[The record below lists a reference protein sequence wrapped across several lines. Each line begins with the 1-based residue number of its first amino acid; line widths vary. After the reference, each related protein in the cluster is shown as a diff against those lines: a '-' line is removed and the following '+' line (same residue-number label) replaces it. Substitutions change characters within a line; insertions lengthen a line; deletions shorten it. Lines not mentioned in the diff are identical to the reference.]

1 MAAPTY
7 PLTLPTAPAFTRS
20 RWTLK
25 RATAMSES
33 PFTGQ
38 QQVFDYGYALW
49 TATLSLPP
57 MMREQAA
64 EWEAFMMKLHGR
76 KGTFLLGDPDAKT
89 IQGGA
94 TTSATLNGAISVGDF
109 TISINTNNANMTNLF
124 KAGDYIQIGT
134 AGAAKLYMI
143 VDNATSNSSGIA
155 SVNIEPAIKTAA
167 SDGAAIDYTAAQGV
181 FRMDT
186 ADLGWDTNE
195 VSRYGITFSCTEA
208 L

>member
-7 PLTLPTAPAFTRS
+7 PLTLPTAPAFS
-20 RWTLK
+20 KARWTLK

-49 TATLSLPP
+49 TATLTLPP

-64 EWEAFMMKLHGR
+64 NWEAFMMKLHGR

-94 TTSATLNGAISVGDF
+94 NTSATLNGAISVGDF

-155 SVNIEPAIKTAA
+155 SVNIEPAIKVAA
-167 SDGAAIDYTAAQGV
+167 SDAAAVDYTAAQGV
-181 FRMDT
+181 FRMDS

>member
-1 MAAPTY
+1 MSAPTY
-7 PLTLPTAPAFTRS
+7 PLTLPTTPAFS
-20 RWTLK
+20 KARWSLK
-25 RATAMSES
+25 RVTAVSES

-49 TATLSLPP
+49 QAVLTLPP
-57 MMREQAA
+57 MMRSDAA
-64 EWEAFMMKLHGR
+64 NWEAFMMKLHGR
-76 KGTFLLGDPDAKT
+76 KGTFLLGDPDAKV

-94 TTSATLNGAISVGDF
+94 NTTATLNADIAVGDF
-109 TISINTNNANMTNLF
+109 VVPINTNNVNMTNVF
-124 KAGDYIQIGT
+124 KAGDYIQIGS
-134 AGAAKLYMI
+134 AAAAKLYMI
-143 VDNATSNSSGIA
+143 VDNATSNSSGVA
-155 SVNIEPAIKTAA
+155 SVNVEPAVKTAA
-167 SDGAAIDYTAAQGV
+167 SSGASVDYTAAQGV

>member
-7 PLTLPTAPAFTRS
+7 PLTLPTAPAFS
-20 RWTLK
+20 KARWTLK
-25 RATAMSES
+25 RATALSES

-49 TATLSLPP
+49 TATLTLPP

-64 EWEAFMMKLHGR
+64 NWEAFMMKLHGR

-94 TTSATLNGAISVGDF
+94 NTTATLNADIAVGDF
-109 TISINTNNANMTNLF
+109 TIEINTNNANLVNVF
-124 KAGDYIQIGT
+124 KAGDYIQLGT
-134 AGAAKLYMI
+134 AGTAKLYMI
-143 VDNATSNSSGIA
+143 VDNATSNGSGVA
-155 SVNIEPAIKTAA
+155 TVNVEPQIKTAGSSGDA
-167 SDGAAIDYTAAQGV
+167 VDYTGAQGV

-186 ADLGWDTNE
+186 PELGWDTNE

>member
-1 MAAPTY
+1 MPSY
-7 PLTLPTAPAFTRS
+7 PLTLPTAPAFTAA

-25 RATAMSES
+25 RVTAVSES

-64 EWEAFMMKLHGR
+64 NWEAFLMKLHGR

-94 TTSATLNGAISVGDF
+94 TTSATLNGAIAVGAE
-109 TISINTNNANMTNLF
+109 TISIDTNNANMTNVF

-134 AGAAKLYMI
+134 AASAKLHMI
-143 VDNATSNSSGIA
+143 VDNTNSDGAGVA
-155 SVNIEPAIKTAA
+155 SCNIEPAIKEVA
-167 SDGAAIDYTAAQGV
+167 SDGAAVDYTEAQGV

>member
-1 MAAPTY
+1 MGAPTY
-7 PLTLPTAPAFTRS
+7 PLTLPSAPAFTTS

-25 RATAMSES
+25 RVTAVSES

-38 QQVFDYGYALW
+38 QQVYDYGYALW
-49 TATLSLPP
+49 TASLTLPP
-57 MMREQAA
+57 MMRVQAA

-76 KGTFLLGDPDAKT
+76 RGTFLLGDPDAKA

-94 TTSATLNGAISVGDF
+94 NTSSVLNGAISVGDF
-109 TISINTNNANMTNLF
+109 TISIDTNNANMTNVF

-134 AGAAKLYMI
+134 AAAAKLYMI
-143 VDNATSNSSGIA
+143 VDNANSNGSGIV
-155 SVNIEPAIKTAA
+155 SVNVEPAIKVAA
-167 SDGAAIDYTAAQGV
+167 NDQAAVDFTAAQGV
-181 FRMDT
+181 FRMDSP
-186 ADLGWDTNE
+186 DLGWDTNE

>member
-7 PLTLPTAPAFTRS
+7 PLTLPTAPAFTTA
-20 RWTLK
+20 RWSLK

-49 TATLSLPP
+49 TATLTLPP

-64 EWEAFMMKLHGR
+64 NWEAFMMKLHGR

-94 TTSATLNGAISVGDF
+94 NTSATLNGAISVGDF
-109 TISINTNNANMTNLF
+109 TISINTNNANMTNVF

-155 SVNIEPAIKTAA
+155 SVNIEPAIKVAA
-167 SDGAAIDYTAAQGV
+167 SDAAAVDYTAAQGV
-181 FRMDT
+181 FRMDS

>member
-7 PLTLPTAPAFTRS
+7 PLTLPTSPAFS
-20 RWTLK
+20 KARWTLK
-25 RATAMSES
+25 RATAISES

-49 TATLSLPP
+49 QAVLTLPP
-57 MMREQAA
+57 MMRSDAA
-64 EWEAFMMKLHGR
+64 NWEAFMMKLHGR

-94 TTSATLNGAISVGDF
+94 TTSATLNGAIAVGAF
-109 TISINTNNANMTNLF
+109 TISIDTNNANMTNVF
-124 KAGDYIQIGT
+124 KAGDYIQIGS
-134 AGAAKLYMI
+134 AAAAKLYMI
-143 VDNATSNSSGIA
+143 VDNANSNSSGVA
-155 SVNIEPAIKTAA
+155 SVNVEPAIKTAA
-167 SDGAAIDYTAAQGV
+167 SDGAAVDYTAAQGV
-181 FRMDT
+181 FRMD
-186 ADLGWDTNE
+186 AANLGWDTNE

>member
-7 PLTLPTAPAFTRS
+7 PLTLPTAPAFTTA
-20 RWTLK
+20 RWSLK

-38 QQVFDYGYALW
+38 QQVFDYGFALW
-49 TATLSLPP
+49 TATLTLPP

-64 EWEAFMMKLHGR
+64 NWEAFMMKLHGR

-94 TTSATLNGAISVGDF
+94 NTSATLNGAISVGDF
-109 TISINTNNANMTNLF
+109 TISINTNNANMTNVF

-143 VDNATSNSSGIA
+143 VDNATSNSAGIA
-155 SVNIEPAIKTAA
+155 SVNIEPAIKVAA
-167 SDGAAIDYTAAQGV
+167 SDAAAVDYTAAQGV
-181 FRMDT
+181 FRMDS

>member
-7 PLTLPTAPAFTRS
+7 PLTLPTAPAFS
-20 RWTLK
+20 QARWTLK

-49 TATLSLPP
+49 TATLTLPP

-64 EWEAFMMKLHGR
+64 NWEAFMMKLHGR

-94 TTSATLNGAISVGDF
+94 NTSATLNGAISVGDF
-109 TISINTNNANMTNLF
+109 TISINTNNANMTNVF

-143 VDNATSNSSGIA
+143 VDNATSNSSGIV
-155 SVNIEPAIKTAA
+155 SVNIEPAIKVAA
-167 SDGAAIDYTAAQGV
+167 SDAAAVDYTAAQGV
-181 FRMDT
+181 FRMDS

>member
-7 PLTLPTAPAFTRS
+7 PLTLPTAPAFTTA
-20 RWTLK
+20 RWSLK

-38 QQVFDYGYALW
+38 QQVFDYGFALW
-49 TATLSLPP
+49 TATLTLPP

-94 TTSATLNGAISVGDF
+94 NTSATLNGAISVGDF
-109 TISINTNNANMTNLF
+109 TISINTNNANMTNVF

-155 SVNIEPAIKTAA
+155 SVNIEPAIKVAA
-167 SDGAAIDYTAAQGV
+167 SDAAAVDYTAAQGV
-181 FRMDT
+181 FRMDS

>member
-7 PLTLPTAPAFTRS
+7 PLTLPTAPAFS
-20 RWTLK
+20 QARWSLK

-38 QQVFDYGYALW
+38 QQVFDYGFALW
-49 TATLSLPP
+49 TATLTLPP

-64 EWEAFMMKLHGR
+64 NWEAFMMKLHGR

-94 TTSATLNGAISVGDF
+94 TTTATLNGAISVGDF
-109 TISINTNNANMTNLF
+109 TISINTNNANMTNIF

-134 AGAAKLYMI
+134 AGASKLYMI

-167 SDGAAIDYTAAQGV
+167 SDAAAVDYTEAQGV
-181 FRMDT
+181 FRMDS